1 MSVGKYY
8 RCVWQILLIL
18 VQKSGSPRAMMSQLV
33 KKVAIAAASGPKALG
48 AYSPAILVES
58 KKTLFVSGQLGL
70 QVTSLHC
77 NIAILGKLLVQ
88 ANGELVDGVEEQT
101 RQALVNMGHLL
112 QVSAV
117 NMVNIVNMGH
127 LP

>member
-1 MSVGKYY
+1 MY
-8 RCVWQILLIL
+8 
-18 VQKSGSPRAMMSQLV
+18 
-33 KKVAIAAASGPKALG
+33 
-48 AYSPAILVES
+48 
-58 KKTLFVSGQLGL
+58 TL
-70 QVTSLHC
+70 C
-77 NIAILGKLLVQ
+77 IAILGKLLVQ

>member
-1 MSVGKYY
+1 MV
-8 RCVWQILLIL
+8 
-18 VQKSGSPRAMMSQLV
+18 SQLV

-77 NIAILGKLLVQ
+77 TMCTYIGQFFPFRPRAVGHIVQ
-88 ANGELVDGVEEQT
+88 PRDCHIIEHIFVPTHSVERNNEKI
-101 RQALVNMGHLL
+101 RF
-112 QVSAV
+112 
-117 NMVNIVNMGH
+117 
-127 LP
+127 P